1 MPAAYPNQ
9 NVLVAGT
16 LASSAVTAN
25 QVILTYTVPAGKTLW
40 FQFLE
45 ANVMLTTFAT
55 TATAFG
61 VIGLQVNGLLRSNF
75 TVVAGPGVLN
85 TPLYLEVQD
94 SIPFQAGDVLTVVC
108 TPSAVTPFTWEAN
121 IAGYLK

>member
-1 MPAAYPNQ
+1 MPAAYPNN

-25 QVILTYTVPAGKTLW
+25 QVILTYTVPANKTLW
-40 FQFLE
+40 LQYLE
-45 ANVMLTTFAT
+45 ANVKLTTFAT
-55 TATAFG
+55 TATDFG
-61 VIGLQVNGLLRSNF
+61 SLSFRVNGVALNTF
-75 TVVAGPGVLN
+75 TVIAGPGVLN
-85 TPLYLEVQD
+85 TPLYIEVQD
-94 SIPFQAGDVLTVVC
+94 SLPFAAGDVITVVC